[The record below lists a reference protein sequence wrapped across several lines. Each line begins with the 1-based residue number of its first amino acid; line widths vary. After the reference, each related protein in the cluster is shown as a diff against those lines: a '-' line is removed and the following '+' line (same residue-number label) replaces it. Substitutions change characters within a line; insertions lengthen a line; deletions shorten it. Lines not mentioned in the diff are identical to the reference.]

1 MIQAKIPMDTELLL
15 RWAFQDELSKRKTSS
30 AEGIWDRILE
40 DGQAR
45 RDRRRP
51 QRGAG
56 VSRRR
61 GRPRTGHATC

>member
-40 DGQAR
+40 DGQ
-45 RDRRRP
+45 
-51 QRGAG
+51 RGG
-56 VSRRR
+56 IDV
-61 GRPRTGHATC
+61 GHSAAQG